1 MASNQNRFEALSPAN
16 NDDGKR
22 RNSKKKNNKQVEDG
36 SEPLLAR
43 KSPTKVTHIILT
55 LLLSLVKNQLIS
67 MRRERMTIF

>member
-22 RNSKKKNNKQVEDG
+22 RNSKKKNSKQVEDG

-43 KSPTKVTHIILT
+43 K
-55 LLLSLVKNQLIS
+55 
-67 MRRERMTIF
+67 